1 MDKYYIIFSDTKSGV
16 VRVEKDAL
24 NDIYQFIIDHKMVE
38 GSYYIIKG
46 KKIV

>member
-1 MDKYYIIFSDTKSGV
+1 MEKYYIIFSDTKSGV
-16 VRVEKDAL
+16 VRVEKDTL
-24 NDIYQFIIDHKMVE
+24 NLIYQFIIDNNMVE